1 MMNNISRDKLIG
13 IVVDIETELGHL
25 DRLAADI
32 QDVQLEIA
40 MDPEHRRL
48 FYENLA
54 LKLHNFYTGC
64 ERIFNVVTSELNG
77 GPPTGYDWHQRL
89 LDRMAADWGERPA
102 IITAATATDLRE
114 FLSFRHVVRNV
125 YGYELD
131 PERIERLLEKYPQ
144 TWTAFRSDVENF
156 IRQLKTMAD
165 LV

>member
-13 IVVDIETELGHL
+13 IVVDIETELEHWTGL
-25 DRLAADI
+25 RPTFKMSS
-32 QDVQLEIA
+32 EIA
-40 MDPEHRRL
+40 TDPEHRRI

-89 LDRMAADWGERPA
+89 FDRMAADWGERPA

>member
-1 MMNNISRDKLIG
+1 MNNISRDKLMG
-13 IVVDIETELGHL
+13 IVVDIETELGHMR
-25 DRLAADI
+25 RLAADI
-32 QDVQLEIA
+32 QDVQREIA
-40 MDPEHRRL
+40 TDPEYSRL

-64 ERIFNVVTSELNG
+64 ERIFNMVTSELSG
-77 GPPTGYDWHQRL
+77 GPPTGFDWHQRL

-102 IITAATATDLRE
+102 IITPTTAADLRE

-131 PERIERLLEKYPQ
+131 PERIERLLEKYPPA
-144 TWTAFRSDVENF
+144 WNAFQHDVEDF
-156 IRQLKTMAD
+156 VRKLKAMID

>member
-1 MMNNISRDKLIG
+1 
-13 IVVDIETELGHL
+13 
-25 DRLAADI
+25 
-32 QDVQLEIA
+32 
-40 MDPEHRRL
+40 
-48 FYENLA
+48 
-54 LKLHNFYTGC
+54 
-64 ERIFNVVTSELNG
+64 
-77 GPPTGYDWHQRL
+77 
-89 LDRMAADWGERPA
+89 MAADWGERPA

>member
-32 QDVQLEIA
+32 QDVQREIA

>member
-32 QDVQLEIA
+32 QDVQREIA
-40 MDPEHRRL
+40 TDPEHRRI

>member
-1 MMNNISRDKLIG
+1 MNNISRDKLMG
-13 IVVDIETELGHL
+13 IVVDIETELGHMR
-25 DRLAADI
+25 RLAADI
-32 QDVQLEIA
+32 QDVQREIA
-40 MDPEHRRL
+40 TDPEYSRL

-64 ERIFNVVTSELNG
+64 ERIFNMVTSELNG
-77 GPPTGYDWHQRL
+77 GPPTGFDWHQRL

-102 IITAATATDLRE
+102 IITPTTAADLRE

>member
-1 MMNNISRDKLIG
+1 MNNISRDKLMG
-13 IVVDIETELGHL
+13 IVVDIETELGHMH
-25 DRLAADI
+25 RLAADI
-32 QDVQLEIA
+32 QNVQREIA
-40 MDPEHRRL
+40 TDPEYSRL

-64 ERIFNVVTSELNG
+64 ERIFNMVTSELNG
-77 GPPTGYDWHQRL
+77 GPPTGFDWHQRL

-102 IITAATATDLRE
+102 IITPTTAADLRE

-131 PERIERLLEKYPQ
+131 PERIERLLQKYPP
-144 TWTAFRSDVENF
+144 TWNAFQHDVEDF
-156 IRQLKTMAD
+156 VRKLKAMID

>member
-1 MMNNISRDKLIG
+1 MRRTSSE
-13 IVVDIETELGHL
+13 VVDHESVSGSKFK
-25 DRLAADI
+25 DLAGVLTPGNCAGRID
-32 QDVQLEIA
+32 QAAAFTDKA
-40 MDPEHRRL
+40 RGTT
-48 FYENLA
+48 ENLA